1 MIKDNNKKTHYVV
14 LGGKGG
20 GGQAESVEWNDI
32 LNKPEFATVATTGD
46 YDDLN
51 DKPTILTQW
60 FGTKAEYDAIVTKD
74 PNTIYN
80 IEGGAKED
88 LDLSTLTQAQ
98 YADFYNNYNTYKANY
113 DLNWGGLPILS
124 INSWQPDTSM
134 SPVPLIVLQYGI
146 YGQSALMTGGDDE
159 VYFGV
164 QLIAADG
171 SVIPYSSSMTFK
183 QICHT
188 ASYNDLVD
196 KPAMATETLTFTLQG
211 GTTQTITVYTQ
222 PDI

>member
-1 MIKDNNKKTHYVV
+1 MLNDTNKKRTVIV
-14 LGGKGG
+14 LGKGG
-20 GGQAESVEWNDI
+20 GGQAESVEWDDI
-32 LNKPEFATVATTGD
+32 LNKPNFATVATSGD

-60 FGTKAEYDAIVTKD
+60 FGTQAEYDAIATKD

-98 YADFYNNYNTYKANY
+98 YVDFYTNYNTYKANY

-124 INSWQPDTSM
+124 INSWQPDASI
-134 SPVPLIVLQYGI
+134 SPVPVIVVQYGI

-171 SVIPYSSSMTFK
+171 SVINYSSSMIFK

-196 KPAMATETLTFTLQG
+196 KPRMATETLTFTLQG
-211 GTTQTITVYTQ
+211 GTTQTVTVWTQ
-222 PDI
+222 PTI

>member
-1 MIKDNNKKTHYVV
+1 MINDTNKKRTVIV
-14 LGGKGG
+14 LGKGG
-20 GGQAESVEWNDI
+20 GGQAESVEWDDI
-32 LNKPEFATVATTGD
+32 LNKPEFATVATSGD

-60 FGTKAEYDAIVTKD
+60 FGTQAEYDAIATKD
-74 PNTIYN
+74 PNVIYN

-98 YADFYNNYNTYKANY
+98 YVDFYTNYNTYKANY
-113 DLNWGGLPILS
+113 SLNWGGLPILS
-124 INSWQPDTSM
+124 INSWQPDASI
-134 SPVPLIVLQYGI
+134 SPVPLIVLEYGI

-159 VYFGV
+159 VFFGV

-171 SVIPYSSSMTFK
+171 SVTPYSDTMTFK

-188 ASYNDLVD
+188 ASYNDLVN
-196 KPAMATETLTFTLQG
+196 KPSMATETLTFTLQG
-211 GTTQTITVYTQ
+211 GTTQTVTVWTQ
-222 PDI
+222 PTV